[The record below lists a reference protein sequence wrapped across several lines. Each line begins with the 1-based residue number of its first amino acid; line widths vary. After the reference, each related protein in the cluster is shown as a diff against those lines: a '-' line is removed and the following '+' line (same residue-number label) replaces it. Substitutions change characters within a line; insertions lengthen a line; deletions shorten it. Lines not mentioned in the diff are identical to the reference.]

1 MELYVVLLLGGGIIL
16 GVALCL
22 ARKNGSKA
30 AQLRALKEELKR
42 QAKEQAHAKKI
53 TDAVCHLTT
62 DDARR
67 RLHDVAN
74 KQYNGM

>member
-1 MELYVVLLLGGGIIL
+1 MELYVVLLLSGGIIW
-16 GVALCL
+16 GVALWL

-30 AQLRALKEELKR
+30 AQLAALKEELKR
-42 QAKEQAHAKKI
+42 QIKEQERAKKI
-53 TDAVCHLTT
+53 MDNVYHLTA
-62 DDARR
+62 DDARK

>member
-1 MELYVVLLLGGGIIL
+1 MELYVVLLLGGGMLL
-16 GVALCL
+16 GVALYL
-22 ARKNGSKA
+22 ARKNGSKS
-30 AQLRALKEELKR
+30 AQLSALKEELKR
-42 QAKEQAHAKKI
+42 QAKEQARAKQI

-74 KQYNGM
+74 KQRNGM